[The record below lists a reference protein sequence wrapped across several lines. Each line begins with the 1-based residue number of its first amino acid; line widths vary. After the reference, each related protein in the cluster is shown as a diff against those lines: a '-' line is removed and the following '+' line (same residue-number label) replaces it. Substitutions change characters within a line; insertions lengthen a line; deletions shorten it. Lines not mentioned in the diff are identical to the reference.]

1 MEGISNLYLQ
11 IFLGISGTILLII
24 GLYVRNRIALWFMHL
39 FVLFIALLLAF
50 NTLQNSITSSIPT
63 NLPLVND
70 TFASVFNII
79 TILIAILSLFL
90 SERHI
95 YEYYNVLL
103 WAVLGL
109 TVITASLEL
118 VSMLIGFEI
127 LSISLY
133 IMIVL
138 GKKTEKSIEA
148 QIKYFIFG
156 IFATSFLIFGIAII
170 YGITGSFHITEIAS
184 KIKGINDINT
194 LLILGIGSLFL
205 VSGFA
210 FKSGLFPF
218 HGWIPDVYHG
228 ACALVVSFISSAPK
242 IGILAI
248 LIKILY
254 LAFPTASFIYKVL
267 PILAILSMFSGSFLA
282 IPQKNI
288 KRILAYSSIVHIG
301 YIFLVLS
308 IGGKS
313 ASFPIL
319 FYIVIYAIMNIG
331 AFSLITYIEE
341 SSNQEMTL
349 ENISGFGYQKPLLA
363 GVFTIF
369 LFSLAGIPP
378 TAGFIGKIYIFGSLI
393 SQKQYLY
400 ASLGII
406 NSIISLYYYLKIII
420 FLYRR
425 EEKHTISVSPS
436 LPQGVNWI
444 VLSLAIV
451 IFGIIPNTL
460 INIIELAIKSLSNF

>member
-1 MEGISNLYLQ
+1 
-11 IFLGISGTILLII
+11 
-24 GLYVRNRIALWFMHL
+24 
-39 FVLFIALLLAF
+39 
-50 NTLQNSITSSIPT
+50 
-63 NLPLVND
+63 
-70 TFASVFNII
+70 
-79 TILIAILSLFL
+79 
-90 SERHI
+90 
-95 YEYYNVLL
+95 
-103 WAVLGL
+103 
-109 TVITASLEL
+109 
-118 VSMLIGFEI
+118 
-127 LSISLY
+127 
-133 IMIVL
+133 
-138 GKKTEKSIEA
+138 
-148 QIKYFIFG
+148 
-156 IFATSFLIFGIAII
+156 
-170 YGITGSFHITEIAS
+170 
-184 KIKGINDINT
+184 
-194 LLILGIGSLFL
+194 
-205 VSGFA
+205 
-210 FKSGLFPF
+210 
-218 HGWIPDVYHG
+218 
-228 ACALVVSFISSAPK
+228 
-242 IGILAI
+242 
-248 LIKILY
+248 
-254 LAFPTASFIYKVL
+254 
-267 PILAILSMFSGSFLA
+267 
-282 IPQKNI
+282 
-288 KRILAYSSIVHIG
+288 
-301 YIFLVLS
+301 
-308 IGGKS
+308 
-313 ASFPIL
+313 
-319 FYIVIYAIMNIG
+319 MNIG